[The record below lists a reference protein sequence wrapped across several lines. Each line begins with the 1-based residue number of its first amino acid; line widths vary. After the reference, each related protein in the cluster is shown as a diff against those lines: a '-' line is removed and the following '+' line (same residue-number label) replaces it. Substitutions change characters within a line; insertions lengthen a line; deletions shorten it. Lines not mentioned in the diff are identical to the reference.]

1 MDWAAL
7 LQSARGAAGFVQI
20 ALASATPLA
29 LAALGGLYSERSGV
43 ANIALEG
50 KMLFGSLCAVLG
62 TFWSGD
68 PWIGC
73 LLAVAGGVL
82 LALLHFVNCELLD
95 ADHVISGAAINILS
109 LGITGFLVFQVFAS
123 KSSLQVATLPTLD
136 LSAIAALPVAGP
148 LIDLLLTGMVP
159 LFPLALA
166 LAFATRW
173 LLRSTPFGLRVRAAG
188 EDPAVAEARGVDVA
202 GVRLV
207 CLVVCG
213 ALAGLAGA
221 QLAVGE
227 IGFFTEKM
235 SAGRGF
241 IALAAL
247 IFGRWRPLP
256 VLAACLFFGF
266 ADAAAVRL
274 KLQWQLLP
282 DELALTVPFVLT
294 LAVLIV
300 SRAGSG
306 MPAKL
311 GKRRQEIGMRL

>member
-82 LALLHFVNCELLD
+82 LALLR
-95 ADHVISGAAINILS
+95 
-109 LGITGFLVFQVFAS
+109 FLVFQVFAS

-188 EDPAVAEARGVDVA
+188 EDPAVAAARGVDVA

-207 CLVVCG
+207 CLVACG

-256 VLAACLFFGF
+256 VLTACLFFGF

-306 MPAKL
+306 MPAML
-311 GKRRQEIGMRL
+311 GKRREGIGMRL